1 MTYQS
6 ILPDR
11 IKVTVTRASMGA
23 WVAESPDLLGFSV
36 MSNNE
41 SSLRAL
47 IGEHIVTA
55 CRSQGFEVFTGP
67 IGNVDN
73 KTVLW
78 SITVHNASRATGP
91 TKVGGTG
98 RENTSS
104 K

>member
-6 ILPDR
+6 ILPER
-11 IKVTVTRASMGA
+11 IKVRVTRSPIGV
-23 WVAESPDLLGFSV
+23 WVADSPDLPGFRV
-36 MSNNE
+36 MSNSE

-47 IGEHIVTA
+47 TGEQIAWA
-55 CRSQGFEVFTGP
+55 CRAQGFEVVTGP
-67 IGNVDN
+67 IGNVDD

-78 SITVHNASRATGP
+78 SITVRNFSRATGP

-98 RENTSS
+98 REQTSS

>member
-1 MTYQS
+1 MTHQS
-6 ILPDR
+6 ILPER
-11 IKVTVTRASMGA
+11 ITVTVTRAPMGA

-47 IGEHIVTA
+47 IGEHIVSA
-55 CRSQGFEVFTGP
+55 CRAQGFEVVTGP

-78 SITVHNASRATGP
+78 SLTVRNASRAT
-91 TKVGGTG
+91 
-98 RENTSS
+98 RLLS
-104 K
+104 